1 MKKNDSGS
9 GAKPVTASDRG
20 VKLIN
25 EMIRPFRFNI

>member
-9 GAKPVTASDRG
+9 GAKPVAASDRG

-25 EMIRPFRFNI
+25 GIIRPFRFNI